1 MKKIFTGFLI
11 FSLLSSCVTST
22 LVLDVQ
28 RPADITISRDIK
40 NLVVVNRSR
49 PSKKNLSKNIMEGI
63 ISGEGIGN
71 DRKGAEYCIEGLS
84 NMFLNS
90 ERYTLKNPA
99 GLELK
104 GTGTSSFPIPLD
116 WVEVKDICELYDCD
130 ALLVL
135 ETFDSDSRTIVGSPI
150 TKTKKRKGVKVKE
163 IKYPATLTMEI
174 QSGWRIYDVQN
185 KIIVDENKFI
195 EEKDFIAYG
204 SSPELAVGNLP
215 SKHYIVKESGIF
227 AGRQYGFRISPMWV
241 KVKRT
246 YFTGKHDGLK
256 LAKSHVKVG
265 DWNAAIEIWKD
276 LANNLDNKIA
286 RRSAYNMAIASEI
299 KGGLDAAI
307 EWANKAKKL
316 GEKKALRYINV
327 LHLRKRNEEKLK
339 QQLTN

>member
-116 WVEVKDICELYDCD
+116 WVEVKDICEL
-130 ALLVL
+130 
-135 ETFDSDSRTIVGSPI
+135 
-150 TKTKKRKGVKVKE
+150 
-163 IKYPATLTMEI
+163 
-174 QSGWRIYDVQN
+174 
-185 KIIVDENKFI
+185 
-195 EEKDFIAYG
+195 
-204 SSPELAVGNLP
+204 
-215 SKHYIVKESGIF
+215 
-227 AGRQYGFRISPMWV
+227 
-241 KVKRT
+241 
-246 YFTGKHDGLK
+246 
-256 LAKSHVKVG
+256 
-265 DWNAAIEIWKD
+265 
-276 LANNLDNKIA
+276 
-286 RRSAYNMAIASEI
+286 
-299 KGGLDAAI
+299 
-307 EWANKAKKL
+307 
-316 GEKKALRYINV
+316 
-327 LHLRKRNEEKLK
+327 
-339 QQLTN
+339 